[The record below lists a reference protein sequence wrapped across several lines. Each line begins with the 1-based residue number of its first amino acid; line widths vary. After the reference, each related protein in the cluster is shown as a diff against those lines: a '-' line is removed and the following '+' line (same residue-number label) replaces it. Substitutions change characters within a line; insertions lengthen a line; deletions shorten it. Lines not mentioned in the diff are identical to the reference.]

1 MKQTKQTLQ
10 NRTDSLR
17 ETAASMAEEVSE
29 RIDVKE
35 QDFTE
40 DVNKAFKAGCHVEI
54 VLENNKLQYDVTIL
68 TNGTTSTLSSDSSA
82 DKVQGMVV
90 FTTTEHP
97 ITKRVKAMREKL
109 RETIRSL
116 PAQYLAQREIERR
129 RMRAEDRVDV
139 LCTFF

>member
-40 DVNKAFKAGCHVEI
+40 DVNKALKAGCHVEI

-109 RETIRSL
+109 GETIRSL
-116 PAQYLAQREIERR
+116 PAQYLAQTEIERQ

>member
-17 ETAASMAEEVSE
+17 EAAASMAEEVSE

-35 QDFTE
+35 LDFTE

-54 VLENNKLQYDVTIL
+54 VLGNNKLQYDVT
-68 TNGTTSTLSSDSSA
+68 NGT
-82 DKVQGMVV
+82 K
-90 FTTTEHP
+90 TELP

-116 PAQYLAQREIERR
+116 PAQYLAQREIERQ
-129 RMRAEDRVDV
+129 RMRAEDRESANEKVV
-139 LCTFF
+139 LCEFF

>member
-10 NRTDSLR
+10 NRTDRLR
-17 ETAASMAEEVSE
+17 ETAANMAEEVSE

-40 DVNKAFKAGCHVEI
+40 EVNKAFNAGCHVDI
-54 VLENNKLQYDVTIL
+54 VLENNKLQYDVT
-68 TNGTTSTLSSDSSA
+68 NA
-82 DKVQGMVV
+82 QRMAV

-109 RETIRSL
+109 QETIRSL
-116 PAQYLAQREIERR
+116 PAQYQAQSEQK
-129 RMRAEDRVDV
+129 RMRAEDRDAF
-139 LCTFF
+139 LCDFF

>member
-17 ETAASMAEEVSE
+17 EAAASMAEEVSE

-35 QDFTE
+35 LDFTE

-54 VLENNKLQYDVTIL
+54 VLGNNKLQYDVT
-68 TNGTTSTLSSDSSA
+68 NGT
-82 DKVQGMVV
+82 K
-90 FTTTEHP
+90 TELP

-109 RETIRSL
+109 RETIMSL
-116 PAQYLAQREIERR
+116 PAQYLAQREIERQR
-129 RMRAEDRVDV
+129 MRAEDPQYLAQREIERQRMRAEDRESDYEMGVP
-139 LCTFF
+139 CAYF

>member
-1 MKQTKQTLQ
+1 M
-10 NRTDSLR
+10 
-17 ETAASMAEEVSE
+17 EAAASMAEEVSE

-40 DVNKAFKAGCHVEI
+40 EVNKAFKAGCHVDI
-54 VLENNKLQYDVTIL
+54 VLENNKLQYDV

-116 PAQYLAQREIERR
+116 PAQYLAQREIERQ

>member
-116 PAQYLAQREIERR
+116 PAQYLAQTEIERQ